1 MMTKEQ
7 FIELIKTEL
16 KENTLI
22 TLETNFKQLE
32 NYGSLSAV
40 LVLQL
45 VEDNFGIKINP
56 RSFRSV
62 NTINDLIGAIGEERF
77 N

>member
-16 KENTLI
+16 KENALI

-45 VEDNFGIKINP
+45 VEDNFNIKINP

-62 NTINDLIGAIGEERF
+62 NTINDFISAIGEEKF